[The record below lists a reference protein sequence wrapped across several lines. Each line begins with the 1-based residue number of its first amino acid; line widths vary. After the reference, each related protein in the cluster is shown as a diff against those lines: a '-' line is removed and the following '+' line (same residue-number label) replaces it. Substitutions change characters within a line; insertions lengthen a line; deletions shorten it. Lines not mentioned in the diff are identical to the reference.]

1 MLERD
6 IERYLYKKI
15 TEIGGLC
22 LKIQSPTTRGMPD
35 RIIIRY
41 GSQIFVETKS
51 SAGKTR
57 LYQRYMHNKLKKHG
71 VLVYI
76 VNSRKDVDVI
86 CSILLSQNI
95 RYKLSDSRSTTDT

>member
-6 IERYLYKKI
+6 IERYLYKQI

-22 LKIQSPTTRGMPD
+22 LKIQSPTTRGLPD
-35 RIIIRY
+35 RMVIRY
-41 GSQIFVETKS
+41 GCQIFIETKS
-51 SAGKTR
+51 STGKSR
-57 LYQRYMHNKLKKHG
+57 LYQRYMQNKLKKHG

-76 VNSRKDVDVI
+76 VNSRKDVDAI

-95 RYKLSDSRSTTDT
+95 RYKLSDLHSTTDT

>member
-1 MLERD
+1 MLERE
-6 IERYLYKKI
+6 IERYLYKQI

-35 RIIIRY
+35 RLVIRY

-51 SAGKTR
+51 TTGKTR
-57 LYQRYMHNKLKKHG
+57 LYQRYIHDKLREHG

-76 VNSRKDVDVI
+76 VNSRKDVDAI

-95 RYKLSDSRSTTDT
+95 RYKLSDLHSTTDT